1 MSVGFFV
8 VASPK
13 ELNNDKMDSAFV
25 GHTPWKQDGGEREI
39 DLRGPNWRIVCL
51 KDESGASTVWV
62 EKERPDFR
70 GAFVQIIGWCHRLS
84 ASSQSLSPQDYRQIL
99 ERFRAGKPP
108 LDDDFGGTFVAVV
121 YDAKRQRLAVQPDRL
136 AMGACLYAEENGE
149 FAASNRALRLA
160 SYFQNALDGHSIL
173 SQMRGTHIPFGRT
186 LFAGVRRLMG
196 STYLEVDL
204 ARGAGEVKKPQSLYV
219 PTREISYADAVR
231 LVADTVKAT
240 VGRLLDAEPVQFDLT
255 GGNDTRVLAS
265 AVENITRNN
274 GTHRFGFRVMDPEGA
289 PDVRVARRVAETCGW
304 HLVRADRHVEG
315 QAAVEELGPAATGGD
330 GNFPVHYIWDRVHFD
345 RVYAAHGQWKTHV
358 GAASGELFRG
368 FFYTHE
374 MFSLGRRS
382 DVNYGALLAYRTYAS
397 RGVNLRVL
405 GPSAPTFEA
414 HDEIL
419 MAPYRAIGWEGRSRT
434 NAEKLDQMYLQ
445 RHCYR
450 SGNTL
455 SYLFGFSDVRVP
467 FLSWELAGLGLSLPW
482 KYRANR
488 GLMQRAIAKLSP
500 KLAEIPNEDGLPMKP
515 LSLATFPSYL
525 LSDVPIEVR
534 RAKRV
539 IRRFL
544 GRSAE
549 IKRDTLPKPQPAYF
563 AVVDN
568 AKAIPMIFAQEAVK
582 QIRSELESEQRTR
595 DSIQTFYM
603 LATVELLLQQVPALR
618 RQLVFD

>member
-1 MSVGFFV
+1 MGLSHTGSSASSLVTDPRNHNPNSSRRCTPLNPACLRSVTQASCSIFWIVTRTSRPADRLWRSPGHRRGARMSVGFFV
-8 VASPK
+8 VAGPK

-265 AVENITRNN
+265 AVENIT
-274 GTHRFGFRVMDPEGA
+274 
-289 PDVRVARRVAETCGW
+289 
-304 HLVRADRHVEG
+304 
-315 QAAVEELGPAATGGD
+315 
-330 GNFPVHYIWDRVHFD
+330 
-345 RVYAAHGQWKTHV
+345 
-358 GAASGELFRG
+358 
-368 FFYTHE
+368 
-374 MFSLGRRS
+374 
-382 DVNYGALLAYRTYAS
+382 
-397 RGVNLRVL
+397 
-405 GPSAPTFEA
+405 
-414 HDEIL
+414 
-419 MAPYRAIGWEGRSRT
+419 
-434 NAEKLDQMYLQ
+434 
-445 RHCYR
+445 
-450 SGNTL
+450 
-455 SYLFGFSDVRVP
+455 
-467 FLSWELAGLGLSLPW
+467 
-482 KYRANR
+482 
-488 GLMQRAIAKLSP
+488 
-500 KLAEIPNEDGLPMKP
+500 
-515 LSLATFPSYL
+515 
-525 LSDVPIEVR
+525 
-534 RAKRV
+534 
-539 IRRFL
+539 
-544 GRSAE
+544 
-549 IKRDTLPKPQPAYF
+549 
-563 AVVDN
+563 
-568 AKAIPMIFAQEAVK
+568 
-582 QIRSELESEQRTR
+582 
-595 DSIQTFYM
+595 
-603 LATVELLLQQVPALR
+603 
-618 RQLVFD
+618 